1 MSSFLTLK
9 NGLRTH
15 LIPFEGP
22 DAATLL
28 VLCKVGS
35 RYEDAPINGASH
47 FIEHLMFKGTKR
59 RPTTLDISRALDSVG
74 AEYNAYTGKDLT
86 GYYVKVDSH
95 HLKLAVDVLHD
106 MLFHSKFDKKELDR
120 ERGVI
125 IEEINMYQ
133 DNPIMYSEE
142 LMEQAM
148 FDGNTLGWQIAGS
161 PETMRAMSRADIL
174 RYRDSHYIPSR
185 MVIAAAGKIPEEIE
199 GWLDGTFGT
208 VKETQTEPK
217 EFSPFGVLPT
227 RRTPRIRIQHKE
239 TQQIQL
245 AIGFP
250 SYGLHDKRD
259 AAARILGIILGGT
272 MSSRLFVSIRERR
285 GLAYM
290 IRASQS
296 PYEDIGNFT
305 IQAGL
310 EKARLDLA
318 LKTIMDELRLVKKRG
333 VKPEELKLAKNYVH
347 GKLMLHLEDSSDRA
361 EYYARQE
368 LFRRKVETPEM
379 YVKRLQ
385 RVNVQEVQ
393 QAAQDILDYER
404 LCLGV
409 IGPYKTPAIFLKH
422 LPSNIL

>member
-15 LIPFEGP
+15 LIPFEGT

-133 DNPIMYSEE
+133 DDPIMYSEE

-161 PETMRAMSRADIL
+161 PGTMRAMSRADIL

-318 LKTIMDELRLVKKRG
+318 LKTIMDELR
-333 VKPEELKLAKNYVH
+333 
-347 GKLMLHLEDSSDRA
+347 
-361 EYYARQE
+361 
-368 LFRRKVETPEM
+368 
-379 YVKRLQ
+379 
-385 RVNVQEVQ
+385 
-393 QAAQDILDYER
+393 
-404 LCLGV
+404 
-409 IGPYKTPAIFLKH
+409 
-422 LPSNIL
+422 